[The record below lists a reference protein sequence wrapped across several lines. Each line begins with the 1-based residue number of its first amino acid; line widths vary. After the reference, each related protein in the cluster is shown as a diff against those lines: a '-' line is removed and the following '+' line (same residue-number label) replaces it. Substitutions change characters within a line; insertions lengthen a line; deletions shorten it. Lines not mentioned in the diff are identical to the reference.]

1 MRLYKYRDL
10 SAPGTESFER
20 LSEILRGNT
29 FWCAAPSTLND
40 PTEFVWECD
49 YEPSDRTT
57 RILEN
62 VLINRGRTAE
72 SARELAKTAVQS
84 NLVEAIARPI
94 FEGMIEKC
102 RREVGLA
109 CFATSGDNNV
119 MWERYGGQGNGV
131 CVEIEVPDELLHLH
145 LHPVEYPISK
155 RLHLDQLLASH
166 LDRSLAKT
174 VYTVALL
181 SKPACWAPESEVRF
195 VSSRQNVAVQI
206 FGSHISRIILGLAL
220 LGEMSTMIK
229 AFSSSLPYELCMFE
243 RGVSS
248 Q

>member
-20 LSEILRGNT
+20 LCNILRSNA

-49 YEPSDRTT
+49 YEPSDHTARL
-57 RILEN
+57 LEN
-62 VLINRGRTAE
+62 VLIDLGRTAQI
-72 SARELAKTAVQS
+72 ARERAMTAVQGS
-84 NLVEAIARPI
+84 RIEAIARPA
-94 FEGMIEKC
+94 FEDMIEKC

-131 CVEIEVPDELLHLH
+131 CVEIEAPDELLHSH
-145 LHPVEYPISK
+145 LHPVEYPASK
-155 RLHLDQLLASH
+155 RLHVDQLLASNS
-166 LDRSLAKT
+166 DRSLAKT

-181 SKPACWAPESEVRF
+181 SKPPFWAPESEVRF
-195 VSSRQNVAVQI
+195 VSHRQNVSVQI
-206 FGSHISRIILGLAL
+206 VGSHISRIILGSNLTSD
-220 LGEMSTMIK
+220 MSAMIK
-229 AFSSSLPYELCMFE
+229 TFSNSLPYELPTSE
-243 RGVSS
+243 RGA
-248 Q
+248 